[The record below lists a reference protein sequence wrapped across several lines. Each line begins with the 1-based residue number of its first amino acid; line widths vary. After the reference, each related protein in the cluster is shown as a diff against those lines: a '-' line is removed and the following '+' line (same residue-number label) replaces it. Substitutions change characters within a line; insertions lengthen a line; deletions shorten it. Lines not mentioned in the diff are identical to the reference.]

1 MVSLFFL
8 FLFLIWPH
16 LMAYRI
22 LVHQPG
28 IESGPRQW
36 KCRVLT
42 TGPPGNSL
50 VSLLNFSHYNRC
62 VVVSHC
68 ILICISLMAEHLFMC
83 LFTLLGAMSM
93 FFVYFIIESLVL
105 LFWIC
110 DLLDSVKLCSFF
122 VGIWFW
128 FFNIDIKVNFRKTR
142 IKTQCLSWT
151 PGLGGSRNLPSF
163 PILCPFWTVSPS
175 LCKALDVW
183 CHFSDCCKVVFS
195 YILWLTPLMGIG
207 M

>member
-22 LVHQPG
+22 LVPQPG

-122 VGIWFW
+122 VGI
-128 FFNIDIKVNFRKTR
+128 
-142 IKTQCLSWT
+142 CL
-151 PGLGGSRNLPSF
+151 F
-163 PILCPFWTVSPS
+163 YSPS
-175 LCKALDVW
+175 AQPGRVKLKYYLKIKLNWTHLALIKLSTQVLANRQLPTN
-183 CHFSDCCKVVFS
+183 
-195 YILWLTPLMGIG
+195 LWGG
-207 M
+207 GEY